1 MNSRDVALP
10 RVNER
15 ITRVHPVVQ
24 DPDAV
29 DVRGI
34 FRLFWKNKQQI
45 VIAAA
50 VTGLVCYIL
59 VALIPSTYTATSKLL
74 LNPRTLQVVASE
86 QVLSKLDPTLEVVN
100 GEISLL
106 RSNILIEDVV
116 RTIGFEGLAEI
127 DPSLKKRSLP
137 GRLIRWVEGWFSDDP
152 DGSGGH
158 VQSAEQK
165 RMEGLIWAVGETLTV
180 YNNQDSFVIVVRVDT
195 VSPGLAQA
203 ITSTLVD
210 RYIARQIDNR
220 KDAVSGAVDWI
231 NDRLDILRSEVVA
244 AELAVQTFKNDSLI
258 REDYTLDV
266 LNAQIAD
273 LNKQLIAVQ
282 SERLATEARLA
293 QIEAV
298 VAKDGI
304 ETASQGVTSLSIQAL
319 RDQIAELQQL
329 DAVWARS
336 FAEDHPRRTEIRREV
351 EAVEASIVK
360 EVEQLIDRRRSEA
373 EISRLSERGMVDR
386 ISELQTKVMSIT
398 RGELSLRQLERE
410 ASSARAT
417 YESLLNRKTE
427 ARMQEQLQQPEVSVI
442 DRAVYPTQPSAP
454 RPKLIAVL
462 GAAIGAALMAALIF
476 FREMTATTFRTVR
489 EIETET
495 GIPVLASMPLQPWR
509 SSAEGLRALRDN
521 PNSVYA
527 ERIRQLRA
535 SVLMRDRTMAPRS
548 VLMMSSLSQEGSTMT
563 TLALAEMTAIA
574 GLDVIVVDC
583 DLRHSTVQ
591 KNLECEMQADFA
603 DYIMGDCALADAIYV
618 PEGCTFDLL
627 GAKGNRSD
635 AAERLSTTWIVPLIA
650 ELKQLYDVVLIDSP
664 AIVAVADAL
673 ILAQAVDTRLYLVE
687 YDSTPRAVV
696 TDGLARLAK
705 MQLNVEGMILNK
717 VDVTQPH
724 DPNAGGDEY

>member
-1 MNSRDVALP
+1 MNSRDVTLP

-15 ITRVHPVVQ
+15 ITRIPPAMQ

-34 FRLFWKNKQQI
+34 FRLFWQSKLRI
-45 VIAAA
+45 MAAA
-50 VTGLVCYIL
+50 IVTGVLCYVLVSQ
-59 VALIPSTYTATSKLL
+59 IPSTYTATSKLL
-74 LNPRTLQVVASE
+74 LNPRKLQIVASE

-116 RTIGFEGLAEI
+116 RTIGIDPLAEI
-127 DPSLKKRSLP
+127 DPALKNRGEVK
-137 GRLIRWVEGWFSDDP
+137 RLIRWVESWFADDSQ
-152 DGSGGH
+152 GATGH
-158 VQSAEQK
+158 SQSAEEK
-165 RMEGLIWAVGETLTV
+165 RMEGLIWAVGKTLTV

-195 VSPGLAQA
+195 VSPGLAQTIA
-203 ITSTLVD
+203 STLVD
-210 RYIARQIDNR
+210 RYIARQIDSR
-220 KDAVSGAVDWI
+220 RDAVSGAVDWI
-231 NDRLDILRSEVVA
+231 NERLVLLRTEVVA
-244 AELAVQTFKNDSLI
+244 AELAVQKFKTDSLI
-258 REDYTLDV
+258 RENNTLDV
-266 LNAQIAD
+266 LMAQISD

-282 SERLATEARLA
+282 SERLATEARLS

-304 ETASQGVTSLSIQAL
+304 EKASQGVTTLPLQAL
-319 RDQIAELQQL
+319 RDKIAELLQL

-336 FAEDHPRRTEIRREV
+336 FAEDHPRRTEIQREI
-351 EAVEASIVK
+351 EAIEASIVM
-360 EVEQLIDRRRSEA
+360 EVEQLIDQRRSEA
-373 EISRLSERGMVDR
+373 EIARLSERGMIDR

-398 RGELSLRQLERE
+398 RGELTLRQLERE
-410 ASSARAT
+410 ASSSRAT

-427 ARMQEQLQQPEVSVI
+427 ARMQEQLQQPEVNVI
-442 DRAVYPTQPSAP
+442 ERAVFPTQPSAP

-462 GAAIGAALMAALIF
+462 GATIGAVLMAAMIF

-495 GIPVLASMPLQPWR
+495 GFPVLASIPLQRWR
-509 SSAEGLRALRDN
+509 TSENGLRVLRDN

-535 SVLMRDRTMAPRS
+535 SVLMRDRTMAPHS

-563 TLALAEMTAIA
+563 TLALAEMSAIA

-591 KNLECEMQADFA
+591 KNLNCDMQADFA
-603 DYIMGDCALADAIYV
+603 DYIMGECALADAIYM
-618 PEGCTFDLL
+618 PESCAFDVL

-673 ILAQAVDTRLYLVE
+673 ILAQAVDSRLYLVE
-687 YDSTPRAVV
+687 YDKTPRAVV
-696 TDGLARLAK
+696 TDGLARLSK

-717 VDVTQPH
+717 VDVKKAH
-724 DPNAGGDEY
+724 DPNAAGYEY